1 MHAYICNHVCTCMSV
16 LLSIQGAFF
25 EQYDISHIRSLR
37 YGATTQIMAPAGVPD
52 RGHASAIRFGVR
64 IAPFSL
70 IFPVHRTLQV
80 VALAQ

>member
-1 MHAYICNHVCTCMSV
+1 MHAYLCNHVCTYMSV
-16 LLSIQGAFF
+16 LLSIQGASF
-25 EQYDISHIRSLR
+25 EQSDIPHIRPLR
-37 YGATTQIMAPAGVPD
+37 YGATTQTMAPTGVPD